1 MAHPLYYY
9 NMYSKEVN
17 EYLDRMVARGLLK
30 SKNEWHGFRCVLFDM
45 DGVLYNSMPNHAVA
59 WQKAMSANGL
69 YFTAEDSYATEGM
82 KGVDTIRAYAKRQTG
97 KQITEA
103 EAQAIYDEKA
113 RIFHE
118 MPEAE
123 IFDGVIDLMTQISRA
138 GMAICVVTGSGQK
151 PLIQRLV
158 RDFGDFIDEQH
169 IVSAYNV
176 TRGKPAPDPYLKGLE
191 LAGGMKPWEGI
202 VVENAP
208 MGVRAGAAANVFT
221 IGVNSGPLPNEAL
234 ASEGANIVLPS
245 IRCLAD
251 NWQAICEN

>member
-1 MAHPLYYY
+1 
-9 NMYSKEVN
+9 MYEKEVN
-17 EYLDRMVARGLLK
+17 EYLDRMVGSHLLE
-30 SKNEWHGFRCVLFDM
+30 SKQAWHGFRCVLFDM

-69 YFTAEDSYATEGM
+69 LFTAEDSYATEGM
-82 KGVDTIRAYAKRQTG
+82 KGVDTIRSYAERQMG
-97 KQITEA
+97 KLLTEA

-123 IFDGVIDLMTQISRA
+123 MFDGVIELMVQIRRA
-138 GMAICVVTGSGQK
+138 GMTICVVTGSGQR

-176 TRGKPAPDPYLKGLE
+176 AHGKPAPDPYLKGLE
-191 LAGGMKPWEGI
+191 LAGNMQPYEGI

-208 MGVRAGAAANVFT
+208 MGVRAGVAANIFT

-234 ASEGANIVLPS
+234 SNEGANIILPS
-245 IRCLAD
+245 IRSLSD
-251 NWQAICEN
+251 KWQQLLNCR